1 LKIEETIEVERTQ
14 PKKENLSDL
23 KLKQPKV
30 NQKILK
36 NSSKQLIKYQIKKS
50 ELFQVIIDPGTVH
63 LNSKNEISDNKI
75 DHYKNLELSYQTS
88 YSPSLKI
95 NNIKNLN

>member
-23 KLKQPKV
+23 KLKKPKV
-30 NQKILK
+30 NQKIQK

-50 ELFQVIIDPGTVH
+50 ELF
-63 LNSKNEISDNKI
+63 
-75 DHYKNLELSYQTS
+75 
-88 YSPSLKI
+88 
-95 NNIKNLN
+95 